1 MFAAEEVR
9 FEAEFDVATARLTH
23 LINRGALQ
31 APSEAAYE
39 EGLTSLLR
47 VGPFGDARGLS
58 KLVRVSLMEPI
69 WRGVTMS
76 VPLRW
81 EATGSAGDLFPVLD
95 ADLILT
101 RHGTDQV
108 LLGLTGSYR
117 PPFGRAGAALDWV
130 IMHRIATATIRSLLG
145 SVADAIAEHAAQQQP
160 RAATAQRWRPVTE
173 PQEP

>member
-39 EGLTSLLR
+39 EGLAAVLR
-47 VGPFGDARGLS
+47 VGPFGSARGLS
-58 KLVRVSLMEPI
+58 KLVRVRLMEPI

-95 ADLILT
+95 ADLILA

-130 IMHRIATATIRSLLG
+130 IMHRIATATIQSLLG

>member
-23 LINRGALQ
+23 LINQRALQ

-47 VGPFGDARGLS
+47 VGPLGDARGLS
-58 KLVRVSLMEPI
+58 KLVRVSLMQPI
-69 WRGVTMS
+69 RRGVTIS

-81 EATGSAGDLFPVLD
+81 EATGAAGELFPVLD

-101 RHGTDQV
+101 RDGTDQV
-108 LLGLTGSYR
+108 RLGLTGSYR
-117 PPFGRAGAALDWV
+117 PPFGRAGAALDRV
-130 IMHRIATATIRSLLG
+130 IMHRIATATIQSLLG
-145 SVADAIAEHAAQQQP
+145 SVADAIADPTTQQQP
-160 RAATAQRWRPVTE
+160 RAATAQRWRPVSE